1 LRAWAFRDDYG
12 GKYVRGLA
20 ERYATWHIR
29 RTAPKEHV
37 EFLIPKYRTFRSSLH
52 VCRNAEAIGFAMQLL
67 DARES

>member
-1 LRAWAFRDDYG
+1 M
-12 GKYVRGLA
+12 RGLA